1 MSYKVQ
7 KRRQKVKKYL
17 IRGYSPSEIA
27 SKLLESYY
35 VICNDIRVLKQQSK
49 NELLEESKSL
59 KDIVYQTKTL
69 LEKYNQIEKKAWDA
83 IDSISDNDP
92 SKLAPLLN
100 VLKNIHSDVSKLLLL
115 VEPSKT
121 VVNVNEFIQI
131 NIMPILKQVATIIE
145 TYVPEELRYKAV
157 VKLEELVRKA
167 EIVEKQYGKNA

>member
-7 KRRQKVKKYL
+7 KRRQQVKKYL
-17 IRGYSPSEIA
+17 IRGYSPSEIS
-27 SKLLESYY
+27 SKLYESYY
-35 VICNDIRVLKQQSK
+35 VICNDIRVLKKQSR

-59 KDIVYQTKTL
+59 KDIVYQTKLL

-83 IDSISDNDP
+83 IDSVPADDP

-145 TYVPEELRYKAV
+145 GYVPEELRYKAI
-157 VKLEELVRKA
+157 VKLEELIRKT
-167 EIVEKQYGKNA
+167 EIIEEHYGKNA